1 MKLSKYNFHYKLNE
15 NTEET
20 LIYNSRTNALA
31 LIENDNFKY
40 LSGES
45 DNIVVED
52 KELRKNLLHGGFLL
66 DSNVNELDLIK
77 IKMLKARFNNDSLG
91 LTIAPTLACN
101 FKCIYCYEKENLNSS
116 YMTEEVIQAMLEFI
130 KKRIEIISNLGIT
143 WYGGEPLL
151 ALDTIE
157 YLSKEIIKMCEE
169 NNVHYNAG
177 IITNGYSFTKEVAQ
191 KLKDLK
197 VEHAQITLDGT
208 EEIHN
213 KRRPLVNGRETFDT
227 IIQNIN
233 DTADIMKISVRV
245 NTDKSN
251 IDKLDALLDTLIS
264 YNLHKR
270 VHVYLGF
277 VDSINEC
284 YADDKCLSREGFS
297 KLNYSAEK
305 KLVEKGFVQ
314 SSEYKYPRLYA
325 NYCGADN
332 DGAFV
337 VGPKGYIYKCYNEIG
352 DRDAVV
358 DSILDTDE
366 EFNLALYNKYM
377 LHMPVDDE
385 VCSECKLL
393 PICMGGCPYHKI
405 SKNDK
410 KCSEYKYS
418 LEEYLK
424 DTAKYIIKKRESEI
438 NEAAATKS

>member
-1 MKLSKYNFHYKLNE
+1 MKLSKYNFHYKLAE

-31 LIENDNFKY
+31 LIENENFKY
-40 LSGES
+40 LSGKT
-45 DNIVVED
+45 DNIVVEN
-52 KELRKNLLHGGFLL
+52 KKLRKNLLRGGFLL

-77 IKMLKARFNNDSLG
+77 INLLKARFNNDSLG

-101 FKCIYCYEKENLNSS
+101 FKCIYCYEKENLNNS

-130 KKRIEIISNLGIT
+130 KKRIETITNLGIT

-157 YLSKEIIKMCEE
+157 YLSKEIIKMCDE
-169 NNVHYNAG
+169 NNVNYNAG

-191 KLKDLK
+191 KLKDLR

-213 KRRPLVNGRETFDT
+213 QRRPLVNGRETFNT

-233 DTADIMKISVRV
+233 DTADIMKISIRV

-251 IDKLDALLDTLIS
+251 IDKLDGLLDTLIS
-264 YNLHKR
+264 YNLHNR

-284 YADDKCLSREGFS
+284 YADDQCLSREGFS
-297 KLNYSAEK
+297 KLNYIAEK
-305 KLVEKGFVQ
+305 KLVDKGFVK
-314 SSEYKYPRLYA
+314 SSEYKYPRLHA

-332 DGAFV
+332 DSTYV

-352 DRDAVV
+352 DRTAVI

-366 EFNLALYNKYM
+366 DFNLALYNKYM

-385 VCSECKLL
+385 VCSQCKLL

-405 SKNDK
+405 TKNDK

-424 DTAKYIIKKRESEI
+424 DTAKYLIKKRENEI